1 MPNLIQTRKHPRS
14 RALARLSALSAATLL
29 LWGAGCTRD
38 GEGSTPERRDGVS
51 ADSADGA
58 LGLPTRKVPPYRVAA
73 ISNPGSVRGAIDAS
87 GLPAPSAPA
96 CGGAVPTPTSTIVW
110 LDDIRTG
117 LDVPADRKLD
127 RRLELT
133 AARCRLEPRLQL
145 ALVGSTLNVHNDESV
160 AHQVQLFRDGG
171 TQPIY
176 RIPFIFA
183 GQVVPAQR
191 PLSVPGVLEIRST
204 QDSALRS
211 VVVVVD
217 HPYAAVAT
225 ADGQFTIDSVPP
237 GRYTLMATN
246 GNGVAQQAVEVTAG
260 AGGQPVVL
268 RLAPK
273 ATVAVSD
280 SR

>member
-1 MPNLIQTRKHPRS
+1 
-14 RALARLSALSAATLL
+14 
-29 LWGAGCTRD
+29 
-38 GEGSTPERRDGVS
+38 
-51 ADSADGA
+51 
-58 LGLPTRKVPPYRVAA
+58 LPTRKVPPYRVAQVT
-73 ISNPGSVRGAIDAS
+73 NPGSIRGTIDAS
-87 GLPAPSAPA
+87 GLPAPTAPA
-96 CGGAVPTPTSTIVW
+96 CGGTPAPAAATIVW

-117 LDVPADRKLD
+117 LDVPAERKLD

-191 PLSVPGVLEIRST
+191 PLSVPGVIEIRST

-217 HPYAAVAT
+217 HPYAAVAG
-225 ADGQFTIDSVPP
+225 ADGQFAIDSIPP
-237 GRYTLMATN
+237 GRYKLMATN
-246 GNGVAQQAVEVTAG
+246 GVGVAEQQVEVSA
-260 AGGQPVVL
+260 AGGQPVAM
-268 RLAPK
+268 RLAP
-273 ATVAVSD
+273 
-280 SR
+280 R

>member
-1 MPNLIQTRKHPRS
+1 VPSLIYRTNHPRS
-14 RALARLSALSAATLL
+14 CALARLSLLFAAALIVS
-29 LWGAGCTRD
+29 WGAGCTRD
-38 GEGSTPERRDGVS
+38 GEGSTPDHGDSRS

-58 LGLPTRKVPPYRVAA
+58 LGMPARKVPPYRVAQVT
-73 ISNPGSVRGAIDAS
+73 NPGSIHGTVDLS

-96 CGGAVPTPTSTIVW
+96 CGGTAPAPASTIVW

-133 AARCRLEPRLQL
+133 AARCRLEPHLQL
-145 ALVGSTLNVHNDESV
+145 ALVGSTLNVHNEDQV
-160 AHQVQLFRDGG
+160 AHQVQLFRDGAP
-171 TQPIY
+171 QPIY

-211 VVVVVD
+211 TVVVVD
-217 HPYAAVAT
+217 NPYTAVA
-225 ADGQFTIDSVPP
+225 AANGQFTIDSVPP

-246 GNGVAQQAVEVTAG
+246 GVGVAEQQVEVSA

-273 ATVAVSD
+273 
-280 SR
+280 

>member
-1 MPNLIQTRKHPRS
+1 MSIPFAAALIF
-14 RALARLSALSAATLL
+14 
-29 LWGAGCTRD
+29 WGAGCTRD
-38 GEGSTPERRDGVS
+38 GEGSTTDRHESRS

-58 LGLPTRKVPPYRVAA
+58 LGMPARTVLPYRVAPVT
-73 ISNPGSVRGAIDAS
+73 SPGSIHGTVDLS

-96 CGGAVPTPTSTIVW
+96 CGGTAPAPASTVVW

-145 ALVGSTLNVHNDESV
+145 ALVGSTLNVHNEEQV
-160 AHQVQLFRDGG
+160 AHRVDLFRDGG
-171 TQPIY
+171 AQPIY

-211 VVVVVD
+211 TVVVVD
-217 HPYAAVAT
+217 NPYATVAG
-225 ADGQFTIDSVPP
+225 ANGQFTIDSIPP
-237 GRYTLMATN
+237 GRYRLMATN
-246 GNGVAQQAVEVTAG
+246 GTGVAEQQVEVSA
-260 AGGQPVVL
+260 AAGQPVVL

-273 ATVAVSD
+273 
-280 SR
+280 